1 MCADMR
7 IQQEKIPEDITFPHI
22 KCEPDENRTH
32 SVHIVQG
39 SSGESHVTSSDVA
52 CNSQNTYS
60 SNSILLKLHA
70 ITHVLH
76 TSHQTNLATPTFIV
90 ATLMYKKLKECHPRC
105 VYQIYNRLIINND
118 SQKHNYINYNIV
130 VFLTVIVDY

>member
-32 SVHIVQG
+32 SVHILQG
-39 SSGESHVTSSDVA
+39 SSGESHVTVSDVA

-70 ITHVLH
+70 TTHFF
-76 TSHQTNLATPTFIV
+76 T
-90 ATLMYKKLKECHPRC
+90 YKSPDEPGDTD
-105 VYQIYNRLIINND
+105 IYRRNA
-118 SQKHNYINYNIV
+118 YV
-130 VFLTVIVDY
+130 